1 MGVKSATL
9 AGTSLGGWISARI
22 AARHPERVD
31 RLSLIASA
39 GLTAHPSVMH
49 NLKTLTERASLVSGR
64 EGVKVRLDF
73 VLKNPEALT
82 EELIDIRHDIYAAED
97 YKRSVKNI
105 MCLQAMEIR
114 QRTMLTM
121 KKLAKNKAPTQ
132 ET

>member
-1 MGVKSATL
+1 MDVKRATF

-105 MCLQAMEIR
+105 MCLQRSEER
-114 QRTMLTM
+114 RVGKGCVSTCRSGWS
-121 KKLAKNKAPTQ
+121 PYH
-132 ET
+132 

>member
-1 MGVKSATL
+1 MDVKRATF

-64 EGVKVRLDF
+64 EGVKVRLAF

-82 EELIDIRHDIYAAED
+82 EELIDIRHDIYA
-97 YKRSVKNI
+97 RSEERRVGKE
-105 MCLQAMEIR
+105 CVSR
-114 QRTMLTM
+114 CRFRRSPDT
-121 KKLAKNKAPTQ
+121 
-132 ET
+132 

>member
-82 EELIDIRHDIYAAED
+82 ERSEEHTSELQSLMRISYAD
-97 YKRSVKNI
+97 F
-105 MCLQAMEIR
+105 CL
-114 QRTMLTM
+114 
-121 KKLAKNKAPTQ
+121 KKK
-132 ET
+132 